1 MKKTILFLSVI
12 IAIASCKKTPIYDK
26 ETNPKPIDWIENSL
40 PKLSGKYIFDS
51 LFVTS
56 KGWSKNT
63 ENWNTY
69 YVFSKDTVTQLR
81 YRVIDSVEYYY
92 SKYNNAS
99 KDNGEYVQWDYA
111 YKYTKNDS
119 SVRLIDI
126 GKGHHNIY
134 LRKIK

>member
-1 MKKTILFLSVI
+1 MKKTTLFLAVI
-12 IAIASCKKTPIYDK
+12 TVISSCKKLPNYDDG
-26 ETNPKPIDWIENSL
+26 TNPKPIDWSENSL

-56 KGWSKNT
+56 QGWSKNK

-69 YVFSKDTVTQLR
+69 YIFSKDTVTQLR

-92 SKYNNAS
+92 SKHNNAS